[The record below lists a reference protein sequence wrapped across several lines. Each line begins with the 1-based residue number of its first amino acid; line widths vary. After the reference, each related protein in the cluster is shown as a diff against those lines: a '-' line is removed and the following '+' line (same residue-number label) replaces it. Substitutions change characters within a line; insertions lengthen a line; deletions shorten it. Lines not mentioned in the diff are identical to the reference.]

1 MSHKDLWMKFV
12 ALALI
17 FPVMTLNAPF
27 LLFASSEETPTQEET
42 IKHELAK
49 LREGKITG
57 KVLKSDGKTA
67 LPDISITVIDAATGK
82 VVATVKTDKD
92 GRYALPVLKAGKY
105 RLIVAY
111 HMVVEIEIVSQSE
124 TSLASLNFLL
134 PEALLGAPAEHNP
147 GSGEQEMRWYETEE
161 AVVLFLFLIG
171 GTAALLL
178 GGGGG
183 GGAASPSTP

>member
-1 MSHKDLWMKFV
+1 MSHKNLWMKFV
-12 ALALI
+12 ALVLI

-27 LLFASSEETPTQEET
+27 PLFASSEENPTQEET

-67 LPDISITVIDAATGK
+67 LPDISITVVDAETGK

-92 GRYALPVLKAGKY
+92 GRYALPALKAGKY

-124 TSLASLNFLL
+124 TALASLNFLL
-134 PEALLGAPAEHNP
+134 PEALLGAPAKHNP
-147 GSGEQEMRWYETEE
+147 GSGEQEVRWYATRT
-161 AVVLFLFLIG
+161 AVVSFILLLG

-178 GGGGG
+178 TGGGH
-183 GGAASPSTP
+183 ATSPSTP